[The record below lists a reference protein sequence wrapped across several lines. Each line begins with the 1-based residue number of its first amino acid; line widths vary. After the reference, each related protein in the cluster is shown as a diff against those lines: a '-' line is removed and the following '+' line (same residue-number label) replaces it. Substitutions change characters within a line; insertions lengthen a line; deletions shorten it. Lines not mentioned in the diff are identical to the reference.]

1 MAQKILIVD
10 DDLFIR
16 ELYEEIIQKSG
27 YEVEVATDGV
37 EAVDKIRNNTYSLIL
52 LDMNMPNLNG
62 LGVLSELENNPPVH
76 PNGPIILLTNS
87 GDDTQVKEGLSKGA
101 TSYLVKADM
110 DPAQLMDN
118 IKKIIGG

>member
-1 MAQKILIVD
+1 MAQKILVVD

-16 ELYEEIIQKSG
+16 ELYEEIIKKSG
-27 YEVEVATDGV
+27 YEVDAVMDGV
-37 EAVDKIRNNTYSLIL
+37 EAVEKIRNNTYSLIL

-62 LGVLSELENNPPVH
+62 LGVLSELEKNPPLH

-87 GDDTQVKEGLSKGA
+87 GDDAQVKDGLSKGA

-110 DPAQLMDN
+110 DPAQLMEN
-118 IKKIIGG
+118 IKKLIGN